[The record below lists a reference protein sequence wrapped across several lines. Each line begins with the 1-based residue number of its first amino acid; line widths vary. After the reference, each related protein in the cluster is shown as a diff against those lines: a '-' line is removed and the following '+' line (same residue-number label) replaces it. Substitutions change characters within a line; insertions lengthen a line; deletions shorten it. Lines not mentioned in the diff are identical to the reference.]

1 MNDRNRRTP
10 HRTMRVLTRYR
21 NVEPARRFETL
32 VEQALAEL
40 AASVTIETAD
50 VLLERL
56 PGETPPLRVSFR
68 IATPGPDLK
77 AEARDYT
84 TLAAWTKAFRI
95 LQRSVG
101 LKAGRIRARG
111 SQAPRPARPT
121 RGRAAFSTSR
131 N

>member
-10 HRTMRVLTRYR
+10 HHAMRVLTRYR
-21 NVEPARRFETL
+21 NVEPVRRFETL

-56 PGETPPLRVSFR
+56 PGETPPVRVSLQ

-84 TLAAWTKAFRI
+84 ALAAWTKAFRA

-111 SQAPRPARPT
+111 SQAPRPGRPT
-121 RGRAAFSTSR
+121 RGRAALSAAR